1 MAESLAGKAE
11 FSRLRKP
18 IRTDFWVIK
27 DSAVSVD
34 IAFITVNY
42 NTLDLVRK
50 LVAFF
55 SGLEPPFRSSLT
67 VVDNNSSDGSQEFL
81 ASCPGIHYIQAG
93 TNAGYGRA
101 INLGIAATDSK
112 YVWVT
117 NTDVI
122 LTAHALTALWQ
133 FMQTNPGVGV
143 CAPRLTYAD
152 GRDQGMIFRDS
163 LFSHY
168 AEWYAKLSASWA
180 KSKIANAR
188 SPVRVEGVMG
198 AFFLIRRS
206 VIPSPSLFDEDFF
219 FFYEDSAL
227 SHSLKNKE
235 VPCFVLPNVSIV
247 HLGGK
252 SRSEASVSLF
262 YKSKY
267 LYLRKFYGSFH
278 ARAIQLLDRLR
289 IFRKWLFYSALLPVI
304 SSDRVKSKQN
314 HYKIAWKTVRELRV
328 G

>member
-1 MAESLAGKAE
+1 MS
-11 FSRLRKP
+11 
-18 IRTDFWVIK
+18 I
-27 DSAVSVD
+27 D

-50 LVAFF
+50 LVSFF
-55 SGLEPPFRSSLT
+55 SGLESPFRSSLT

-81 ASCPGIHYIQAG
+81 ASCPGIQCIQSG
-93 TNAGYGRA
+93 TNVGYGRG

-112 YVWVT
+112 YVCVT

-122 LTAHALTALWQ
+122 LTPHALTALWQ
-133 FMQTNPGVGV
+133 FMEANPSVGV

-168 AEWYAKLSASWA
+168 AEWYAKLSASRA

-188 SPVRVEGVMG
+188 SPVRVDGVMG
-198 AFFLIRRS
+198 AFFLVRRS

-227 SHSLKNKE
+227 SHSLKNKQ
-235 VPCFVLPNVSIV
+235 VPTFVLPDVSII

-252 SRSEASVSLF
+252 SRSETSVSLF

-267 LYLRKFYGSFH
+267 LYLQKFYGSFH
-278 ARAIQLLDRLR
+278 ARSVQLLDRLR
-289 IFRKWLFYSALLPVI
+289 IFRKWLVYSALLPLVP
-304 SSDRVKSKQN
+304 SDRIKSKQS
-314 HYKIAWKTVRELRV
+314 HYKIAWKTLRELRIA
-328 G
+328 

>member
-1 MAESLAGKAE
+1 M
-11 FSRLRKP
+11 
-18 IRTDFWVIK
+18 
-27 DSAVSVD
+27 SVD
-34 IAFITVNY
+34 IAFITVNF
-42 NTLDLVRK
+42 NTLDLVGK
-50 LVAFF
+50 MVSFF
-55 SGLEPPFRSSLT
+55 SGLQSPFTFSLT
-67 VVDNNSSDGSQEFL
+67 VVDNNSTDGSQEFL
-81 ASCPGIHYIQAG
+81 ASCSKIHYIQAG
-93 TNAGYGRA
+93 RNIGYGPA
-101 INLGIAATDSK
+101 INLGVAATDSK
-112 YVWVT
+112 YICAA

-122 LTAHALTALWQ
+122 LTPHALTALWQ
-133 FMQTNPGVGV
+133 FMQTNSDVGV

-168 AEWYAKLSASWA
+168 AEWYAKLSASRA
-180 KSKIANAR
+180 KSKVAKAR
-188 SPVRVEGVMG
+188 SPVRVDGVMG

-206 VIPSPSLFDEDFF
+206 VIPSPPLFDEDFF

-278 ARAIQLLDRLR
+278 ARAVHLLDRLR

-304 SSDRVKSKQN
+304 SSDGVKSKQS

>member
-1 MAESLAGKAE
+1 
-11 FSRLRKP
+11 
-18 IRTDFWVIK
+18 
-27 DSAVSVD
+27 VSVD
-34 IAFITVNY
+34 IAFITVNF
-42 NTLDLVRK
+42 NTLDLVGK
-50 LVAFF
+50 MVSFF
-55 SGLEPPFRSSLT
+55 SGLQSPFTFSLT
-67 VVDNNSSDGSQEFL
+67 VVDNNSTDGSQEFL
-81 ASCPGIHYIQAG
+81 ASCSKIHYIQAG
-93 TNAGYGRA
+93 RNIGYGPA
-101 INLGIAATDSK
+101 INLGVAATDSK
-112 YVWVT
+112 YICAA

-122 LTAHALTALWQ
+122 LTPHALTALWQ
-133 FMQTNPGVGV
+133 FMQTNSDVGV

-168 AEWYAKLSASWA
+168 AEWYAKLSASRA
-180 KSKIANAR
+180 KSKVAKAR
-188 SPVRVEGVMG
+188 SPVRVDGVMG

-206 VIPSPSLFDEDFF
+206 VIPSPPLFDEDFF

-235 VPCFVLPNVSIV
+235 VLCFVLPNVSIV

-278 ARAIQLLDRLR
+278 ARAVHLLDRLR

-304 SSDRVKSKQN
+304 SSDGVKSKQS